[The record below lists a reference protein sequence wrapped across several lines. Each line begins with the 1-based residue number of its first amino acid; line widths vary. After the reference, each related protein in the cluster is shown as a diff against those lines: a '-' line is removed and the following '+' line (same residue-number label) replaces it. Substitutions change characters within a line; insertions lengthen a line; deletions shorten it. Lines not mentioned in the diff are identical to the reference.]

1 MSCTVN
7 HNLDILEESIGFC
20 PKGICRIPRIGLYQN
35 PVLDVPN
42 MDMFATYYYIETWL
56 EGHFSIHDHD
66 SLTATE
72 SRAVGC
78 SRAVEVLIIPVM
90 A

>member
-20 PKGICRIPRIGLYQN
+20 PKGICHIPRIGLY
-35 PVLDVPN
+35 
-42 MDMFATYYYIETWL
+42 
-56 EGHFSIHDHD
+56 
-66 SLTATE
+66 LTATE
-72 SRAVGC
+72 SRAVGS